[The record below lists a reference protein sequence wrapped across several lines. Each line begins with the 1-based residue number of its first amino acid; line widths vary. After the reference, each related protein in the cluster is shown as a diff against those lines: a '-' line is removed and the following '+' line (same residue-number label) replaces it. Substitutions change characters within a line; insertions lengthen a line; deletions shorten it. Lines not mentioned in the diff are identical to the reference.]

1 VKQSK
6 NQNKK
11 IPLPV
16 TVAISIFIVIAGV
29 IIYFLFLIPEKTPA
43 KKFAY
48 FLAKQDI
55 KKPNI
60 IFFTLD
66 TTRADHLPCYGYKN
80 VKTPVLDS
88 LAKKGILFEQCIT
101 PTALTLPS
109 HSSIMTGLY
118 PTFHNVRINGNT
130 ALSDKHLTM
139 AEIFSQQGY
148 QCGAFIAAFVLDGR
162 WGLKQGFD
170 FYDDKFD
177 LKKYK
182 QLDLAGVQRPGNEII
197 DAALTWMEEQK
208 ENPFFSWIHFYDPHT
223 PYEPPEPYLSQY
235 KGRGLVGMYDG
246 EIAFMDEQ
254 IGRCISWLKE
264 NELDKKSIIVIM
276 GDHGE
281 GLGDHGELTHG
292 YFIYEYAVHVPFL
305 IITPFESLQGLR
317 IPTQVRTI
325 DLYPTLLEMLGFQ
338 IPAEAQGK
346 SLLPL
351 IFSPQAEEERYVYIE
366 SMTPSIQYGWS
377 SLQSLR
383 TSNYKY
389 IEAPRPELYDLS
401 KDPLELDN
409 LNLKQSK
416 RVRTFKKDLSKMIDE
431 TSRGAPKP
439 ESANLDSE
447 TIKKLATLGYIGAP
461 VSVSRKSSKKGE
473 MPLADPKD
481 KFEIFKIISQ
491 SAEWINLEK
500 YHQAADSLESV
511 LKEDPL
517 NPQARLLL
525 ASCYIKLEKTQEAKT
540 HLDVILKEDPNSVQ
554 ALITLANILADEG
567 KKEDVLALCKKT
579 LAVDNLNTQA
589 HTLIGEMYMS
599 ENNFHQALP
608 YLNKAVEIQPK
619 LTQNRQ
625 NLAVCLLGLKQ
636 YDKAASIL
644 EDIIIKYPKFPLAHF
659 HLGLLYEEQGRLEE
673 AKKAYLEEFTNYE
686 KCIPARFNYGK
697 LLFKSGDRS
706 GYIEQMKELIK
717 IAPEQP
723 KGYLFLARGLLY
735 ENVDMDHIQQLVQKG
750 LQLAEEPELKALA
763 YFLLADIY
771 TRKNQPDK
779 VKEALEKGN
788 YYKSK

>member
-1 VKQSK
+1 MKQSK
-6 NQNKK
+6 NKNRK
-11 IPLPV
+11 ISLPV
-16 TVAISIFIVIAGV
+16 MAGVFIVIAGI
-29 IIYFLFLIPEKTPA
+29 IIYFLFLIPEKKPA
-43 KKFAY
+43 KKFA
-48 FLAKQDI
+48 LLLSKQDI

-80 VKTPVLDS
+80 VKTPTLDT

-109 HSSIMTGLY
+109 HSSMMTGLY

-139 AEIFSQQGY
+139 AEIFSQHGY

-170 FYDDKFD
+170 HYDDKFD

-182 QLDLAGVQRPGNEII
+182 KLDLAGVQRPGNEII
-197 DAALTWMEEQK
+197 DAALAWMEEQK

-223 PYEPPEPYLSQY
+223 PYDPPEPYLSQY
-235 KGRGLVGMYDG
+235 KERGLTGMYDG

-254 IGRCISWLKE
+254 IGRCISWLE
-264 NELDKKSIIVIM
+264 QNELDKNTIIVVM

-281 GLGDHGELTHG
+281 GLGDHGEMSHG

-305 IITPFESLQGLR
+305 IITPFENLQGLR
-317 IPTQVRTI
+317 IPTQVSII
-325 DLYPTLLEMLGFQ
+325 DLYPTLLEMVGFQ
-338 IPAEAQGK
+338 IPAETQGK

-351 IFSPQAEEERYVYIE
+351 IFSPQEKEERYVYIE

-377 SLQSLR
+377 PLQSLR
-383 TSNYKY
+383 NSKYKY

-401 KDPLELDN
+401 KDPLEVNN

-416 RVRTFKKDLSKMIDE
+416 IVRKFKKDLSKIIDE

-461 VSVSRKSSKKGE
+461 VSRKSSKKGGK
-473 MPLADPKD
+473 PLADPKD

-500 YHQAADSLESV
+500 YNQAADSLESV

-525 ASCYIKLEKTQEAKT
+525 ASCYIKLEKNQEAKT

-554 ALITLANILADEG
+554 ALITLANILAEEG

-589 HTLIGEMYMS
+589 NTLIGEIYMS
-599 ENNFHQALP
+599 ENNYPQALP
-608 YLNKAVEIQPK
+608 FLNKAVEIQPK

-636 YDKAASIL
+636 YDKAGNIL
-644 EDIIIKYPKFPLAHF
+644 EDIIKKYQKFPLAHF
-659 HLGLLYEEQGRLEE
+659 HLGLLYEEQGRFEE

-706 GYIEQMKELIK
+706 GYIEQMKELVR

-735 ENVDMDHIQQLVQKG
+735 EDVDINYIQELVRKG
-750 LQLAEEPELKALA
+750 LQLAEESELKALA

-771 TRKNQPDK
+771 SRKKQPDK
-779 VKEALEKGN
+779 VREALEKGN
-788 YYKSK
+788 YFKSK